1 MAINH
6 NSTHLRQTYTF
17 RQRHYSTLSINQ
29 CDVTGSVLDLCTGDG
44 DAICIKRGDEG
55 RSRKE
60 LIEEEEVRDRRK
72 ERKKLKKQD
81 PSSL

>member
-6 NSTHLRQTYTF
+6 NNTHLRETYIF
-17 RQRHYSTLSINQ
+17 RQRPYSTLSINQ

-44 DAICIKRGDEG
+44 HAICIKRGDEG

-60 LIEEEEVRDRRK
+60 QMEVEEVRDRRR

-81 PSSL
+81 PSL